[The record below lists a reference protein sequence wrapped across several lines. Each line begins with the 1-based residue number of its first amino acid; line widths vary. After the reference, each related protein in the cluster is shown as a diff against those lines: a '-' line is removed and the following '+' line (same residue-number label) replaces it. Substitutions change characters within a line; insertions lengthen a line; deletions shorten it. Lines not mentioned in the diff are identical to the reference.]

1 MKKLIY
7 LFPIIGLAIFA
18 NPQALSA
25 CDGKIESTTTINMAK
40 DRYCLFGGSKCA
52 KAVHKMKCV

>member
-18 NPQALSA
+18 NPQTLSA
-25 CDGKIESTTTINMAK
+25 CDGQIESITTVNMAK
-40 DRYCLFGGSKCA
+40 DRYCLFGGSKCG
-52 KAVHKMKCV
+52 KVVHKVKCI